1 MNLSSPS
8 APFRPLGAVGY
19 HIWIG
24 GWAKTAITFV
34 EFALNIHEFLVD
46 IKNKWRF
53 RDNWGS
59 WLVIVKKCF
68 NTIKKSSKDCTYT
81 LAKKKGKLKFNSYV
95 YGGGS
100 QLKELK
106 TAGTSCVPKSSFIR
120 CKGDKIF
127 NFLPHWVIRLLWDI
141 KLNESH

>member
-1 MNLSSPS
+1 MNLYSPS
-8 APFRPLGAVGY
+8 TPLRPLGAVGY
-19 HIWIG
+19 HIRIG
-24 GWAKTAITFV
+24 RGERETAITFV

-81 LAKKKGKLKFNSYV
+81 LAKKGKLKFNSYV

-127 NFLPHWVIRLLWDI
+127 NFLPQWAIRLLWYI
-141 KLNESH
+141 KRNESH